1 LAHSCYR
8 FDRFELRPTERLLY
22 LEGEPTSLGARA
34 VDVLTVMVEA
44 NGRLVSKLELLDRVW
59 PGLVVEENNLQ
70 VQISSIRKLL
80 GAKAIATVPGRG
92 YRFCLPVVGDQGQPV
107 QHLAVP
113 SASAPTASD
122 VLSVLPAMPGRLW
135 GREADLA
142 ELEAQLPAPLITV
155 VGQAGIGKTA
165 FALGVAHAWRSS
177 RRDGAAW
184 VELAGIAD
192 PQLVVSLVAQSLGLS
207 SGGHDPLQTL
217 VSALKPLQVLLVIDN
232 AEHVLDAVARLA
244 QAVMQGAPDVR
255 MVVTSQLPLRVP
267 GERVFR
273 LGPLSVPPEGATV
286 DEAIQHGAVA
296 LFIDQV
302 QAANRHFE
310 LDASQVARV
319 INLCRRLDGVAL
331 AIKLAAAR
339 VPVLGLQGVEERL
352 GERFKL
358 LHTNSA
364 VAPSRQQ
371 TLLAALDW
379 SHELLTPPER
389 TVFRR
394 LAVLAGGFT
403 LDLAKA
409 LAHDHDLDEWA
420 VIDVLSSLVDRSLVM
435 ADAGESPRYRLLDSM
450 RDYAGLKLVESGELP
465 DIRKRHAQALAA
477 TMDAAYEDYWA
488 QSDAQWLGKYGNE
501 IDNVRMAMDWSVQN
515 DKTLAIRLLGAS
527 GPLFLLLGLAPE
539 CRQRGLPLV
548 DVATSM
554 QSGAEVARF
563 WLERSRLHWG
573 VGNSAMH
580 DLALSAASSYRAA
593 GDRRGLYLALRC
605 LAGSGVMP
613 GAQALA
619 VLDEMAALES
629 PDWPAR
635 LQAQRLQA
643 EVSVLRS
650 IEYMAEARRVC
661 QNLLVRAQAG
671 GLDGVVSATLS
682 DLASISLSLGDTE
695 TAMQT
700 CQQLLDRGRHRRD
713 NFILHALA
721 IVACVSFVKGDL
733 VGARAA
739 LTDFVSASRSRDWE
753 WLGLYAGLLAL
764 LAALEGRH
772 EAAARLLGYTSRAY
786 EQLGSRDVLT
796 VYAWSRASGLVQDA
810 VDSTVLPRLK
820 EMGATMDPES
830 VCTWA
835 LSSPPG

>member
-1 LAHSCYR
+1 L
-8 FDRFELRPTERLLY
+8 ERLLY
-22 LEGEPTSLGARA
+22 SEGEPASLGARA
-34 VDVLTVMVEA
+34 VDVLNVLVEA

-92 YRFCLPVVGDQGQPV
+92 YRFCLPVTGDLIPPV
-107 QHLAVP
+107 QHPSVP
-113 SASAPTASD
+113 ASPVADTSAD

-142 ELEAQLPAPLITV
+142 ELEGQLPASLITV

-165 FALGVAHAWRSS
+165 FALGAGHAWRAS
-177 RRDGAAW
+177 RKHGAAW

-192 PQLVVSLVAQSLGLS
+192 PQLVVSLVAQALGLS

-244 QAVMQGAPDVR
+244 QAIVQGAPDVR
-255 MVVTSQLPLRVP
+255 MIVTSQLPLRVP

-286 DEAIQHGAVA
+286 EEAIQHGAVA

-302 QAANRHFE
+302 QAVNRHFD
-310 LDASQVARV
+310 LDQSQVSRV
-319 INLCRRLDGVAL
+319 ISLCRRLDGVAL

-358 LHTNSA
+358 LHTNSV

-379 SHELLTPPER
+379 SHELLTGPER

-435 ADAGESPRYRLLDSM
+435 ADAGELPRYRLLDSM

-477 TMDAAYEDYWA
+477 TMDEAYEDYWQ
-488 QSDAQWLGKYGNE
+488 QSDAQWLGKYGHE
-501 IDNVRMAMDWSVQN
+501 IDNVRMAMDWAVQH
-515 DKTLAIRLLGAS
+515 DQTLAIRLLGAS

-539 CRQRGLPLV
+539 CRQRGLALV
-548 DVATSM
+548 DAATSM

-563 WLERSRLHWG
+563 WLERSRQHWG
-573 VGNSAMH
+573 VGNAAMH

-605 LAGSGVMP
+605 LAGSGIMP

-619 VLDEMAALES
+619 VLDEMATLEA
-629 PDWPAR
+629 PDWPTR

-661 QNLLVRAQAG
+661 QNLLVRAQAA
-671 GLDGVVSATLS
+671 GLEGVVSATLS

-700 CQQLLDRGRHRRD
+700 CQQLLARGRHRRD

-733 VGARAA
+733 AGARSA
-739 LTDFVSASRSRDWE
+739 LSDFVAASRSRDWE
-753 WLGLYAGLLAL
+753 WLGLYAGLLSL

-796 VYAWSRASGLVQDA
+796 VYAWSRATGLVQDA
-810 VDSTVLPRLK
+810 VDATVLQRLK
-820 EMGATMDPES
+820 DMGANMDAES
-830 VCTWA
+830 ACTWA